1 MAALDSVFLKLLPIY
16 FLIFL
21 GFVAGKFIKLDKK
34 TIGTYIVYLLSPAI
48 VFNGTYR
55 THITPSILTFP
66 ILFYILCNSI
76 CLISWLLAKP
86 IWADKTRNLLAF
98 SAGFSNIGYFGLPTA
113 MTLLGP
119 QAEGPVALI
128 LLALQLFISTTGLF
142 VAALGNL
149 SPGKS
154 LIKLLSMPYVYAF
167 AAGLFFNY
175 FQIELGAVYND
186 TINLFRGAYTVI
198 GTSFMGIVISKNSD
212 LSFDW
217 KYITASLVS
226 KYIFWPIASLGVVLL
241 DMFWFKLYS
250 LEIYKVMLLI
260 SIVPIGTNI
269 IAFAADMNLEVEKTA
284 TAVLIS
290 TIISSFLVPVVGI
303 LIINYL

>member
-1 MAALDSVFLKLLPIY
+1 MAALASVFLKLLPIY

-55 THITPSILTFP
+55 THLTPSILTFP

-113 MTLLGP
+113 IALLGP
-119 QAEGPVALI
+119 QAEGLVALI

-154 LIKLLSMPYVYAF
+154 LVKIIKYALYLCICSRF
-167 AAGLFFNY
+167 VFQLFPNRIRSCL
-175 FQIELGAVYND
+175 Q
-186 TINLFRGAYTVI
+186 
-198 GTSFMGIVISKNSD
+198 
-212 LSFDW
+212 
-217 KYITASLVS
+217 
-226 KYIFWPIASLGVVLL
+226 
-241 DMFWFKLYS
+241 
-250 LEIYKVMLLI
+250 
-260 SIVPIGTNI
+260 
-269 IAFAADMNLEVEKTA
+269 
-284 TAVLIS
+284 
-290 TIISSFLVPVVGI
+290 
-303 LIINYL
+303 